1 MTLGSKEAFER
12 LPLKTYTEKAYL
24 DYSMYVI
31 LDRALPHLCDGLKP
45 VQRRII
51 YAMSELG
58 LSAQSKH
65 KKSARTVGDVLGKFH
80 PHGDSACYEAMVLLA
95 QPFAT
100 RYPLVDGQGNWGSPD
115 DPKSFAAMRYTEARL
130 TAIAKVLLNEL
141 GQGTVDWQ
149 PNFDGTLKEPK
160 LLPARVPTILLNGTT
175 GIAVGMA
182 TDIPPHNLR
191 EIINAAVHLLDR
203 PDAALPEL
211 MRFVK
216 GPDYPTP
223 AEIISSPAD
232 LAKVYETGTGSIR
245 MRAIF
250 SLEDTDVVINAL
262 PHQSSPARILEQIAA
277 QMQAKKLPMIIDLR
291 DESDHESPIRL
302 VLTLRSNR
310 VNASDI
316 MTHLFAT
323 TDLEK
328 TYRVNLNM
336 IGVDGR
342 PRVKPLKV
350 ILTEWLDWRRETI
363 KRRITHRLNQVMDR
377 LNILQGYLVAFLN
390 IDEVIQIVRD
400 DDDPK
405 SVLMIRFGLSDIQA
419 DAVLDLRLR
428 QLAKLEEVKI
438 QAEQN
443 KLDDER
449 KSLEEILAS
458 RTTMTGLMREELM
471 QDADLFGDERRSPIV
486 ERQEARAIRE
496 DQLVP
501 SEAVTIVLSENGWI
515 RAAKGYD
522 ADPVSLAYKSGDRFL
537 TSVQGR
543 SNQPLV
549 AFDDGGRA
557 YSIQTHSLPS
567 ARSQGEPLSGRI
579 DLANGVTITQL
590 ALADESARWILATD
604 HGYGFICRHGHLL
617 GRNKAGKSV
626 VNLGDAH
633 LLPPTLIDDIK
644 LSRIAVAVST
654 GHLLIFEASEL
665 AELARGKGNKLVQIS
680 SAQIKEGHRV
690 TAIAVIPPLRS
701 LRVKAGRRHVTLSAV
716 DLDDFVAQRARRG
729 KLLPRGFQR
738 VDRLEAES

>member
-250 SLEDTDVVINAL
+250 SLEDTEVVINAL

-363 KRRITHRLNQVMDR
+363 KRRITHRLNQVTDR

-400 DDDPK
+400 VDDPK

-549 AFDDGGRA
+549 AFDDCGRA

-579 DLANGVTITQL
+579 DLANGATITQL

-633 LLPPTLIDDIK
+633 LLPPTLIGDIK

-716 DLDDFVAQRARRG
+716 DLDDFVAERARRG

-738 VDRLEAES
+738 VERLEAES

>member
-363 KRRITHRLNQVMDR
+363 KRRITHRLNQVTDR

-405 SVLMIRFGLSDIQA
+405 PVLIVRFGLSDIQA

-549 AFDDGGRA
+549 AFDDCGRA

-579 DLANGVTITQL
+579 DLANGATITQL

-633 LLPPTLIDDIK
+633 LLPPTLIGDIK

-716 DLDDFVAQRARRG
+716 DLDDFVAERARRG

>member
-141 GQGTVDWQ
+141 GQGNVDWQ

-537 TSVQGR
+537 ASVQGR

-557 YSIQTHSLPS
+557 YSIQTHTLPS

-633 LLPPTLIDDIK
+633 LLPPTLIGDIK

-716 DLDDFVAQRARRG
+716 DLDDFVAERARRG

>member
-1 MTLGSKEAFER
+1 
-12 LPLKTYTEKAYL
+12 
-24 DYSMYVI
+24 
-31 LDRALPHLCDGLKP
+31 
-45 VQRRII
+45 
-51 YAMSELG
+51 
-58 LSAQSKH
+58 
-65 KKSARTVGDVLGKFH
+65 
-80 PHGDSACYEAMVLLA
+80 
-95 QPFAT
+95 
-100 RYPLVDGQGNWGSPD
+100 
-115 DPKSFAAMRYTEARL
+115 MRYTEARL

-232 LAKVYETGTGSIR
+232 LARVYETGTGSIR

-405 SVLMIRFGLSDIQA
+405 PVLIVRFGLSDIQA

-471 QDADLFGDERRSPIV
+471 QDADSFGDERRSPIV

-515 RAAKGYD
+515 RVAKGYD
-522 ADPVSLAYKSGDRFL
+522 ADPLSLAYKSGDRFL

-549 AFDDGGRA
+549 AFDAGGRA
-557 YSIQTHSLPS
+557 YSIQTHTLPS
-567 ARSQGEPLSGRI
+567 ARGQGEPLSGRI
-579 DLANGVTITQL
+579 DLANGATITQL

-604 HGYGFICRHGHLL
+604 HGYGFICRHSHLL

-626 VNLGDAH
+626 VNLGDAN
-633 LLPPTLIDDIK
+633 LLAPILIGDIK

-716 DLDDFVAQRARRG
+716 DLDDFVAERARRG

-738 VDRLEAES
+738 VERLEAES

>member
-232 LAKVYETGTGSIR
+232 LARVYETGTGSIR

-405 SVLMIRFGLSDIQA
+405 PVLIVRFGLSDIQA

-471 QDADLFGDERRSPIV
+471 QDADSFGDERRSPIV

-515 RAAKGYD
+515 RVAKGYD
-522 ADPVSLAYKSGDRFL
+522 ADPLSLAYKSGDRFL

-549 AFDDGGRA
+549 AFDAGGRA
-557 YSIQTHSLPS
+557 YSIQTHTLPS
-567 ARSQGEPLSGRI
+567 ARGQGEPLSGRI
-579 DLANGVTITQL
+579 DLANGATITQL

-604 HGYGFICRHGHLL
+604 HGYGFICRHSHLL

-633 LLPPTLIDDIK
+633 LLPPTLIGDIK

-716 DLDDFVAQRARRG
+716 DLDDFVAERARRG

-738 VDRLEAES
+738 VERLEAES